1 VIARAALL
9 FVAGSASAAPLAHR
23 PTVLASQ
30 RLAFTSSTAPAVGDV
45 DGDGLPDFA
54 VTTENIGDK
63 TRDLDDPKNVNAV
76 TVFHWKSGRLEPLPG
91 WPRKTRDATLGLAM
105 ADLDGDGRDEILA
118 SCGQDTSPALMT
130 NAGLWLSSRLYV
142 WRGSGEPMKPWYP
155 SDPNGVQGLIFGHA
169 YAAPVVADL
178 NGDGHPQILQ
188 TSQGVW
194 GSGGFERGS
203 MRIWSAKGSIFGQT
217 QGDTANLPWHTLPGF
232 AMDTPAALAHLG
244 GAKTPSVVA
253 GTYDGKV
260 YAWGG
265 RGAAAPGWFPSPGA
279 ATNTRNGALLRGTI
293 AAADLD
299 GDGMDEI
306 IAGGYDGALY
316 RWSAKG
322 ALRFR
327 SQLPGSAPPGLTSG
341 VAVGRLRRGMKP
353 EWDIVAGDAQGNVNV
368 WAPDG
373 KMRWRASTTPGSSI
387 EAEPAIGDVNADGTQ
402 DVVVGGSD
410 GYVYAFD
417 GETGGRLW
425 QTPTFWAP
433 TLDGMR
439 LESVFGTPAL
449 CDLRGNGH
457 LNIVVATAQRYIA
470 DVPTHTWK
478 GFGHVLVLD
487 CGPRTFDKRRLDW
500 PQYRQN
506 KRRTGRVG
514 M

>member
-1 VIARAALL
+1 
-9 FVAGSASAAPLAHR
+9 
-23 PTVLASQ
+23 
-30 RLAFTSSTAPAVGDV
+30 V
-45 DGDGLPDFA
+45 DGDGVPDIA

-63 TRDLDDPKNVNAV
+63 TRELDDAKNVNTV
-76 TVFHWKSGRLEPLPG
+76 TVFHWKSGRLAPLPG
-91 WPRKTRDATLGLAM
+91 WPQKTRDATLGLAM
-105 ADLDGDGRDEILA
+105 ADLDADGRDEILA
-118 SCGQDTSPALMT
+118 SCAQDVPPSLMT

-142 WRGSGEPMKPWYP
+142 WRGGGAPMKPWYP

-203 MRIWSAKGSIFGQT
+203 LRLWSANGSLFGQT

-232 AMDTPAALAHLG
+232 AMDAPAALAHLTG
-244 GAKTPSVVA
+244 PHTISVVA
-253 GTYDGKV
+253 GTYGGKV
-260 YAWGG
+260 YAWND
-265 RGAAAPGWFPSPGA
+265 RGEAIPGWFPSPGA
-279 ATNTRNGALLRGTI
+279 ATSTTNGALLRGSI
-293 AAADLD
+293 AATDLD
-299 GDGMDEI
+299 GDGRDEVL
-306 IAGGYDGALY
+306 AGGYDGALY
-316 RWSAKG
+316 CWNPAG
-322 ALRFR
+322 GLRFR
-327 SQLPGSAPPGLTSG
+327 SALPGSAPPGLTSG
-341 VAVGRLRRGMKP
+341 VAIGRLRRGMTP
-353 EWDIVAGDAQGNVNV
+353 ERDIAAGDAQGSVTV
-368 WAPDG
+368 WKPDG
-373 KMRWRASTTPGSSI
+373 KILWSVPTTPGASI

-402 DVVVGGSD
+402 DVVVGGTD

-417 GETGGRLW
+417 GETGATLW
-425 QTPTFWAP
+425 QMPTFWAP

-457 LNIVVATAQRYIA
+457 LNVVVATGQRYIA

-487 CGPRTFDKRRLDW
+487 CGPGTYGKIRLDW

-506 KRRTGRVG
+506 KQRTGRTPAA
-514 M
+514 